1 MSYDLPTPADVQSK
15 RRIARLGM
23 ALTSAV
29 FISGAIALPA
39 TAATATTS
47 AATAPS
53 TQPSVVSI
61 RSHDHRDREPGG
73 DVFRTCTWKHGSGSV
88 WRDTWN
94 RDTWDRDTWNR
105 GTWDR
110 GTWDRDT
117 WKRDVLCVRPHK
129 HDMVKHH
136 DWPVDNGPHVRWMP
150 AR

>member
-15 RRIARLGM
+15 RRIAHLGM

-47 AATAPS
+47 AVTAPS

-73 DVFRTCTWKHGSGSV
+73 DVIRTCTCKHGSGSV
-88 WRDTWN
+88 WRDTW
-94 RDTWDRDTWNR
+94 DRD
-105 GTWDR
+105 
-110 GTWDRDT
+110 TWDRDT

-150 AR
+150 ER